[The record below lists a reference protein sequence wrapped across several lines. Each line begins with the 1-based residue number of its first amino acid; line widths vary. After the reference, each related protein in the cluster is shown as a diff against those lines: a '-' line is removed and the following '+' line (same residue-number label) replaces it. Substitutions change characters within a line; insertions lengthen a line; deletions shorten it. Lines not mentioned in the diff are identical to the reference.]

1 MSFTRTSAL
10 RLSRTLN
17 TTRPHVTRR
26 TYASEPSGAAPPSSG
41 GGGNNT
47 IMIIGAALGIPAAFY
62 LLKGK
67 GDTHPTPSEKDKP
80 ATRKAP
86 AGEGSIS
93 SKQEGLSNADTS
105 HPYVNEPGKSITGE
119 GETETA
125 KFKGTVSPQRP
136 QN

>member
-1 MSFTRTSAL
+1 MPFPRAL
-10 RLSRTLN
+10 RLPRGQAL
-17 TTRPHVTRR
+17 TTPRPKITRR
-26 TYASEPSGAAPPSSG
+26 TYASDPSAPPSG

-62 LLKGK
+62 LFMGR

-86 AGEGSIS
+86 AGEGSMS

-105 HPYVNEPGKSITGE
+105 NPYVNEPGKSITGE